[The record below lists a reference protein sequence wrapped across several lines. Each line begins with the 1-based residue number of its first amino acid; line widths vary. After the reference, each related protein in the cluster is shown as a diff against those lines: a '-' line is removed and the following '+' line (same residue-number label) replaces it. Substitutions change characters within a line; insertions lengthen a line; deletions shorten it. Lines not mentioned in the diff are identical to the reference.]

1 MKNKFNKEDWFGIIY
16 FVALSV
22 STFCCIMMGVIGGKI
37 WIKKIDLTFI
47 KNFVELF
54 NENR

>member
-1 MKNKFNKEDWFGIIY
+1 MKNKFNREDWFGIIY

-47 KNFVELF
+47 KQLIGVL